1 MMNISELIKEAH
13 GNAVKRG
20 FYEDPGTIDDKLML
34 IVSELGEALE
44 ADRKNRHTIFK
55 GVYQNL
61 TIEKITDDIKNKND
75 TFTLAIDAFEKVIKD
90 TFEDEI
96 ADTFIRLFDFCGW
109 QGIEIKPQDF
119 STMNSRCMFQFMD
132 LSSLLLLCTRVVADM
147 QDEEKDKYNAICCAF
162 GYLFEIC
169 AKLKIDI
176 EKHIVAK
183 MRFNLTRPY
192 KHGKMY

>member
-13 GNAVKRG
+13 RNAVERG
-20 FYEDPGTIDDKLML
+20 FYENPGTIDDKIML

-44 ADRKNRHTIFK
+44 ADRKNKHADWKNYDRYLKSKEKKQGENIHHTSYS
-55 GVYQNL
+55 V
-61 TIEKITDDIKNKND
+61 
-75 TFTLAIDAFEKVIKD
+75 AFNNNIKD

-119 STMNSRCMFQFMD
+119 STMNSRCMFRFMD
-132 LSSLLLLCTRVVADM
+132 ISSLLLLCTRVVADM

-176 EKHIVAK
+176 EKHVIAK
-183 MRFNLTRPY
+183 MAYNRTRPY
-192 KHGKMY
+192 KHGKAY